1 MSAHH
6 PCGVPRA
13 SVVGA
18 PLPARVTNAPERV
31 VVPFAARGGRAAA
44 SRGAGGRL
52 ACILKAVGNGPR
64 PAAPPVGRPAAATAE
79 VLPLRASRCLT
90 TRQDPQVS
98 QPAPDGPP
106 VSRDGRAGAAVS
118 GW

>member
-44 SRGAGGRL
+44 SRGAEGQL
-52 ACILKAVGNGPR
+52 ACILKAVGHGPR
-64 PAAPPVGRPAAATAE
+64 PAAPPASRPAAATAE
-79 VLPLRASRCLT
+79 VLPLRASLRLMD
-90 TRQDPQVS
+90 RQPC
-98 QPAPDGPP
+98 QPAFDAPP
-106 VSRDGRAGAAVS
+106 VSRERRAGAAVS